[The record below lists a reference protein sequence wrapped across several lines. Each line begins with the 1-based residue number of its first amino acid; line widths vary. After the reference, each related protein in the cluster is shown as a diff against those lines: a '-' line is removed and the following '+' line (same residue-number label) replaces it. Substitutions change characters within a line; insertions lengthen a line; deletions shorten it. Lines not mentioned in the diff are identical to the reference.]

1 MARDLVVFRVSFFFL
16 AFSLVAAVPNA
27 AFAPPSMRTVSPPL
41 DNGHNVR
48 VATVPSRKVA
58 NSPAADDADFPSLND
73 FTTPSRRPSFSSLAQ
88 FQESR
93 RSTPAI
99 PPGLES
105 EVASRRGTP
114 TIPPGFSKPPT
125 ALPDLDGIGSRP
137 SSRASLRRA
146 ASGHIVPAIPLRPG
160 TPGATT
166 TPSRAASRAA
176 SPSKKDDDDVVAETP
191 TKKSK
196 STASRLLDQDKPAA
210 KDEAEQKRPSLESKE
225 NEKSS
230 TKSGSTKVSR
240 SVADVVKSK
249 KEDKQSVIDTTEQ
262 QAPIAAPTK
271 SKKGKSVEEKAPVT
285 TPISQ
290 PSKDPVVDLK
300 EDVKPTSN
308 IPAKTDGK
316 LDASKRK
323 HPGKLD
329 IAAAVEKQAQN
340 ASSNAASTMTPAD
353 VGTPIKQLRN
363 ASQPPSVPSLPAS
376 PSASVP
382 SPAFKT
388 APRTLRVV
396 QTSTPKT
403 EVQPVMPAVST
414 PPVTAAS
421 KLPSRKPSV
430 ASMNLPGTP
439 SSEHVS
445 MSDNMS
451 MTSTSQSRANSPPP
465 PGVSRVGSA
474 PIREKTKSQ
483 QKKDRQERAKA
494 KEEEDKAKL
503 LKGGNTIA
511 EEPAQEAIVSR
522 KKKEKKEKTPK
533 PIKPKEVI
541 QKSEP
546 VTTDTTPTVSRPVSP
561 KPQEKEAPVQI
572 EAPIPAP
579 VRTPSMPLQSP
590 HEPSP
595 PPTPTLS
602 PAQIVAE
609 LRAAKPEIQKALD
622 SLFRTSSAA
631 SLKSGQ
637 NIIPK
642 DLSNP
647 ASWKSD
653 FNIKLTKDEVDAL
666 LKHSVPAIQYG
677 GEEGRIW
684 DRGMVTPSGA
694 HLRALNQE
702 LERRFLDLEGALQS
716 MPEELRWRP
725 TKPQNDTR
733 FPSFDLEALKRDFE
747 NVGARGVSVMEA
759 MVQDGS
765 SMKKGAFLVDEASR
779 YINEFVMPPATPPP
793 SVGGGS
799 NSGRQQQQASS
810 GAQQVPAMQT
820 EVLPAHSV
828 EAAERQLQEAKKA
841 SEEKEGNLKKAMRRN
856 KKALGLGN

>member
-1 MARDLVVFRVSFFFL
+1 M
-16 AFSLVAAVPNA
+16 
-27 AFAPPSMRTVSPPL
+27 
-41 DNGHNVR
+41 
-48 VATVPSRKVA
+48 
-58 NSPAADDADFPSLND
+58 
-73 FTTPSRRPSFSSLAQ
+73 
-88 FQESR
+88 
-93 RSTPAI
+93 
-99 PPGLES
+99 
-105 EVASRRGTP
+105 
-114 TIPPGFSKPPT
+114 
-125 ALPDLDGIGSRP
+125 PDLDGHGSRP

-160 TPGATT
+160 TPGAIG
-166 TPSRAASRAA
+166 TPSRTVSRAA

-196 STASRLLDQDKPAA
+196 GAASKLLDQDKPAA
-210 KDEAEQKRPSLESKE
+210 KDEVELKHETLESKE
-225 NEKSS
+225 NAKPAA
-230 TKSGSTKVSR
+230 KSGSIKALR

-249 KEDKQSVIDTTEQ
+249 KEDKPAVVDPKSTIIDATEQ
-262 QAPIAAPTK
+262 QIPTK
-271 SKKGKSVEEKAPVT
+271 SKKGKAVEEKAPAT
-285 TPISQ
+285 APIAQ
-290 PSKDPVVDLK
+290 AAKDPVVGQK
-300 EDVKPTSN
+300 EDAKPAPAT
-308 IPAKTDGK
+308 PAKADGK
-316 LDASKRK
+316 LDTSKRK

-329 IAAAVEKQAQN
+329 IAAAVEKQAP
-340 ASSNAASTMTPAD
+340 ATASNAASTVTPAD

-363 ASQPPSVPSLPAS
+363 VSQPLSAPSVPAS
-376 PSASVP
+376 PSASIP

-396 QTSTPKT
+396 QTATPKT
-403 EVQPVMPAVST
+403 ESPPPVQPVST
-414 PPVTAAS
+414 PAIG

-445 MSDNMS
+445 MSDNIS

-503 LKGGNTIA
+503 LKGGNVIA
-511 EEPAQEAIVSR
+511 EEPAQEAIISR
-522 KKKEKKEKTPK
+522 KKKEKKEKAPK
-533 PIKPKEVI
+533 PVKPKEVTP
-541 QKSEP
+541 KAEP
-546 VTTDTTPTVSRPVSP
+546 TTTDTTPTVSRPVSP
-561 KPQEKEAPVQI
+561 GPQEREAPVQV
-572 EAPIPAP
+572 ETPIPAP

-622 SLFRTSSAA
+622 SLFRTSGAA

-647 ASWKSD
+647 ASWKTD

-725 TKPQNDTR
+725 TKPQNEIR

-799 NSGRQQQQASS
+799 NSGRSQQQQA
-810 GAQQVPAMQT
+810 GAQQQQQQVPAMQT
-820 EVLPAHSV
+820 EILPAHSV
-828 EAAERQLQEAKKA
+828 EAAERQLQEARKA
-841 SEEKEGNLKKAMRRN
+841 SEEKESNLKKAMKRN
-856 KKALGLGN
+856 KKALGLAS

>member
-1 MARDLVVFRVSFFFL
+1 MLPSANGTHFVVQ
-16 AFSLVAAVPNA
+16 AGAAV
-27 AFAPPSMRTVSPPL
+27 SVTMRARISYFRPCLSSWSHHSDDSDFPPL
-41 DNGHNVR
+41 NE
-48 VATVPSRKVA
+48 
-58 NSPAADDADFPSLND
+58 
-73 FTTPSRRPSFSSLAQ
+73 FTTPSRRPSLSSLPQ

-114 TIPPGFSKPPT
+114 TIPPGFSKIPT

-146 ASGHIVPAIPLRPG
+146 ASGHVMPAIPLRPG

-166 TPSRAASRAA
+166 TPSRTASRAA
-176 SPSKKDDDDVVAETP
+176 SPSKRDDDNVVAETP

-196 STASRLLDQDKPAA
+196 GVASKLLDQEKPTS
-210 KDEAEQKRPSLESKE
+210 KDEAESKSKE
-225 NEKSS
+225 NEKPVA
-230 TKSGSTKVSR
+230 KSAKATR

-249 KEDKQSVIDTTEQ
+249 REDKQSVADIEPDTTEQ
-262 QAPIAAPTK
+262 QLPTK
-271 SKKGKSVEEKAPVT
+271 TKKGKAVEEKAPAVA
-285 TPISQ
+285 PVGQPAKEPAISQ
-290 PSKDPVVDLK
+290 KEESKPASA
-300 EDVKPTSN
+300 T
-308 IPAKTDGK
+308 PAKVDGK
-316 LDASKRK
+316 LDSTKRK

-329 IAAAVEKQAQN
+329 IAAAVEKQAQTTN
-340 ASSNAASTMTPAD
+340 SNAASTMTPAD
-353 VGTPIKQLRN
+353 IGTPIKQLRN
-363 ASQPPSVPSLPAS
+363 VSQPPSAPSVPAS
-376 PSASVP
+376 PSASIP

-396 QTSTPKT
+396 QTATPKA
-403 EVQPVMPAVST
+403 EAPPAVLSMST
-414 PPVTAAS
+414 PPATAFS

-445 MSDNMS
+445 MSDNVS

-465 PGVSRVGSA
+465 IGGSRVGSA

-494 KEEEDKAKL
+494 KEEEEKAKL
-503 LKGGNTIA
+503 LREGNAIA

-522 KKKEKKEKTPK
+522 KKKEKKEKAPK
-533 PIKPKEVI
+533 PVKVKEVP
-541 QKSEP
+541 QKAEP
-546 VTTDTTPTVSRPVSP
+546 TTTDTTPTVSRAVSP
-561 KPQEKEAPVQI
+561 GPQEKEAPVQV
-572 EAPIPAP
+572 ETPMPAP

-622 SLFRTSSAA
+622 SLFRTSGAA

-642 DLSNP
+642 DLANP
-647 ASWKSD
+647 ASWKTD

-666 LKHSVPAIQYG
+666 LKHAVPAIQYG

-725 TKPQNDTR
+725 TKPQNETR

-799 NSGRQQQQASS
+799 NSGRQQQQQA
-810 GAQQVPAMQT
+810 GAQQQQQQVPTMQT
-820 EVLPAHSV
+820 EILPAHSV
-828 EAAERQLQEAKKA
+828 EAAERQLQEARKA
-841 SEEKEGNLKKAMRRN
+841 SDEREANLKKTMKKN
-856 KKALGLGN
+856 KKALGL

>member
-1 MARDLVVFRVSFFFL
+1 M
-16 AFSLVAAVPNA
+16 
-27 AFAPPSMRTVSPPL
+27 
-41 DNGHNVR
+41 
-48 VATVPSRKVA
+48 
-58 NSPAADDADFPSLND
+58 
-73 FTTPSRRPSFSSLAQ
+73 
-88 FQESR
+88 
-93 RSTPAI
+93 
-99 PPGLES
+99 
-105 EVASRRGTP
+105 
-114 TIPPGFSKPPT
+114 
-125 ALPDLDGIGSRP
+125 
-137 SSRASLRRA
+137 
-146 ASGHIVPAIPLRPG
+146 PAIPLRPG
-160 TPGATT
+160 TPGATG
-166 TPSRAASRAA
+166 TPSRTASRAA
-176 SPSKKDDDDVVAETP
+176 SPSKRDDDNVIAETP

-196 STASRLLDQDKPAA
+196 GVASKVLDQEKPAT
-210 KDEAEQKRPSLESKE
+210 KDEAESNNKSSESKE
-225 NEKSS
+225 NEKPAA
-230 TKSGSTKVSR
+230 KSGSNKTTR

-249 KEDKQSVIDTTEQ
+249 KEDKQSVADIKPDTTEQ
-262 QAPIAAPTK
+262 PLSTK
-271 SKKGKSVEEKAPVT
+271 AKKGKAAEEKVPAVG
-285 TPISQ
+285 PIGQSAKESATSQ
-290 PSKDPVVDLK
+290 K
-300 EDVKPTSN
+300 EDSKPVSAT
-308 IPAKTDGK
+308 PAKADGK
-316 LDASKRK
+316 LDSTKRK

-329 IAAAVEKQAQN
+329 IAAAVEKQAQTT
-340 ASSNAASTMTPAD
+340 SSNAASTMTPAD
-353 VGTPIKQLRN
+353 IGTPIKQLRN
-363 ASQPPSVPSLPAS
+363 VSQPPSVPSVPAS
-376 PSASVP
+376 PNASIP

-396 QTSTPKT
+396 QTATPKA
-403 EVQPVMPAVST
+403 EAPPAVQSMST
-414 PPVTAAS
+414 PPAAAFS

-445 MSDNMS
+445 MSDNVS

-465 PGVSRVGSA
+465 VGGSRVGSA

-494 KEEEDKAKL
+494 KEEEERAKL
-503 LKGGNTIA
+503 LREGNAIA

-522 KKKEKKEKTPK
+522 KKKEKKEKAPK
-533 PIKPKEVI
+533 PVKVKEVP
-541 QKSEP
+541 QKAEP
-546 VTTDTTPTVSRPVSP
+546 TTTDTTPTVSRAVSP
-561 KPQEKEAPVQI
+561 GPQEKEAPVQV
-572 EAPIPAP
+572 ETPMPAP

-642 DLSNP
+642 DLANP
-647 ASWKSD
+647 ASWKTD

-793 SVGGGS
+793 SVSGGS
-799 NSGRQQQQASS
+799 NSGRQQQQQA
-810 GAQQVPAMQT
+810 GAQQQQQQVPAMQT
-820 EVLPAHSV
+820 EILPAHSV
-828 EAAERQLQEAKKA
+828 EAAEKQLQEARKA
-841 SEEKEGNLKKAMRRN
+841 SDEREANLKKAMKKN
-856 KKALGLGN
+856 KKALGL

>member
-1 MARDLVVFRVSFFFL
+1 MFRFVSILDGL
-16 AFSLVAAVPNA
+16 ANI
-27 AFAPPSMRTVSPPL
+27 
-41 DNGHNVR
+41 GI
-48 VATVPSRKVA
+48 
-58 NSPAADDADFPSLND
+58 ADDTDFPSLNEL
-73 FTTPSRRPSFSSLAQ
+73 TTPSRRPSLSSLPQ

-125 ALPDLDGIGSRP
+125 ALPDLDGTGSRP

-146 ASGHIVPAIPLRPG
+146 ASGIAVPALPIG
-160 TPGATT
+160 SAT
-166 TPSRAASRAA
+166 ASRAA
-176 SPSKKDDDDVVAETP
+176 SPSKKDDDDIAQETP
-191 TKKSK
+191 TKKPRSAASK
-196 STASRLLDQDKPAA
+196 VLGETKSAGKDDADAASQLK
-210 KDEAEQKRPSLESKE
+210 ESKE
-225 NEKSS
+225 
-230 TKSGSTKVSR
+230 SGKAAAKPGPVKAPR

-249 KEDKQSVIDTTEQ
+249 KEDKEPATDVKAT
-262 QAPIAAPTK
+262 AAGAADVQVPAKT
-271 SKKGKSVEEKAPVT
+271 KKGKAVAEEKKPSITSTSPPSTEPAPA
-285 TPISQ
+285 SQ
-290 PSKDPVVDLK
+290 K
-300 EDVKPTSN
+300 EDVKAAPVT
-308 IPAKTDGK
+308 PAKTDNK
-316 LDASKRK
+316 ADASKRK

-329 IAAAVEKQAQN
+329 IAAAVEKQGQATT
-340 ASSNAASTMTPAD
+340 ASVVAAAASAD
-353 VGTPIKQLRN
+353 VGTPNKQQRN
-363 ASQPPSVPSLPAS
+363 VSQPPSAPSMPAS
-376 PSASVP
+376 PSASVS
-382 SPAFKT
+382 SPAFKA
-388 APRTLRVV
+388 APRTLRVI
-396 QTSTPKT
+396 QTPTPKA
-403 EVQPVMPAVST
+403 EVPPPAAAPAVPT
-414 PPVTAAS
+414 PPVAAA

-445 MSDNMS
+445 MSDNIS

-465 PGVSRVGSA
+465 AASRVGSA

-483 QKKDRQERAKA
+483 QKKDRQAFAKA
-494 KEEEDKAKL
+494 KEEEEKARL
-503 LKGGNTIA
+503 LKSGEAIA

-522 KKKEKKEKTPK
+522 KKKEKKEKAPK
-533 PIKPKEVI
+533 PVKAKEAPAPKI
-541 QKSEP
+541 EP
-546 VTTDTTPTVSRPVSP
+546 TTTDTTPTVSRPVSP
-561 KPQEKEAPVQI
+561 GPQEKEVPF
-572 EAPIPAP
+572 EPETPAP
-579 VRTPSMPLQSP
+579 PPINTNPPPPMPMQSP

-622 SLFRTSSAA
+622 SLFRTSGAA
-631 SLKSGQ
+631 SLKSSQ
-637 NIIPK
+637 PITQK

-653 FNIKLTKDEVDAL
+653 FNIKLTKDEVEAL

-677 GEEGRIW
+677 GEEGRVW
-684 DRGMVTPSGA
+684 DRGMITPSGA

-702 LERRFLDLEGALQS
+702 LERRFLDLEGALMS
-716 MPEELRWRP
+716 MPEELKWRP

-793 SVGGGS
+793 S
-799 NSGRQQQQASS
+799 NSGRGGGGNGQQVQQQQQQ
-810 GAQQVPAMQT
+810 QQVPAMQT
-820 EVLPAHSV
+820 EVLPAPSV
-828 EAAERQLQEAKKA
+828 EVAERQLQEGKRV
-841 SEEKEGNLKKAMRRN
+841 SEEREGGLKKAMRRN

>member
-1 MARDLVVFRVSFFFL
+1 M
-16 AFSLVAAVPNA
+16 
-27 AFAPPSMRTVSPPL
+27 
-41 DNGHNVR
+41 
-48 VATVPSRKVA
+48 
-58 NSPAADDADFPSLND
+58 
-73 FTTPSRRPSFSSLAQ
+73 
-88 FQESR
+88 
-93 RSTPAI
+93 
-99 PPGLES
+99 
-105 EVASRRGTP
+105 
-114 TIPPGFSKPPT
+114 
-125 ALPDLDGIGSRP
+125 
-137 SSRASLRRA
+137 
-146 ASGHIVPAIPLRPG
+146 PAIPLRPG
-160 TPGATT
+160 TPGAAT
-166 TPSRAASRAA
+166 TPSRTASRAA
-176 SPSKKDDDDVVAETP
+176 SPSKRDDDHVIAETP

-196 STASRLLDQDKPAA
+196 GAASKLLDQDKPAS
-210 KDEAEQKRPSLESKE
+210 KDEAESRHKLPELKE
-225 NEKSS
+225 NEKPVA
-230 TKSGSTKVSR
+230 KSGSTKAAR

-249 KEDKQSVIDTTEQ
+249 KDDKQSVADIKPSTTDTTEQ
-262 QAPIAAPTK
+262 QLSTK
-271 SKKGKSVEEKAPVT
+271 SKKGKAAEEKAPAVAPT
-285 TPISQ
+285 GQSAKEPAISQ
-290 PSKDPVVDLK
+290 KEESKPVSA
-300 EDVKPTSN
+300 T
-308 IPAKTDGK
+308 PAKADGK
-316 LDASKRK
+316 LDSTKRK

-329 IAAAVEKQAQN
+329 IAAAVEKQAQTT
-340 ASSNAASTMTPAD
+340 SSNAASTMTPAD

-363 ASQPPSVPSLPAS
+363 VSQPPSAPSVPAS
-376 PSASVP
+376 PNASIP

-396 QTSTPKT
+396 QTATPKA
-403 EVQPVMPAVST
+403 EAPPAVQSISAL
-414 PPVTAAS
+414 PAAAFS

-445 MSDNMS
+445 MSDNVS

-465 PGVSRVGSA
+465 IGGSRVGSA

-494 KEEEDKAKL
+494 KEEEEKAKL
-503 LKGGNTIA
+503 LREGNAIA
-511 EEPAQEAIVSR
+511 EEPAQEAIISR
-522 KKKEKKEKTPK
+522 KKKEKKEKAPKPLKVKEVTPK
-533 PIKPKEVI
+533 A
-541 QKSEP
+541 EP
-546 VTTDTTPTVSRPVSP
+546 TTTDTTPTVSRAVSP
-561 KPQEKEAPVQI
+561 GPQEKEAPVQV
-572 EAPIPAP
+572 ETPMPAP

-622 SLFRTSSAA
+622 SLFRTSGAA

-642 DLSNP
+642 DLANP
-647 ASWKSD
+647 ASWKTD

-725 TKPQNDTR
+725 TKPQNETR

-799 NSGRQQQQASS
+799 NSGRQQQQQA
-810 GAQQVPAMQT
+810 GAQQQQQQVPAMQT
-820 EVLPAHSV
+820 EILPAHSV

-841 SEEKEGNLKKAMRRN
+841 SDEREASLKKAMKKN
-856 KKALGLGN
+856 KKALGL

>member
-1 MARDLVVFRVSFFFL
+1 M
-16 AFSLVAAVPNA
+16 
-27 AFAPPSMRTVSPPL
+27 
-41 DNGHNVR
+41 
-48 VATVPSRKVA
+48 
-58 NSPAADDADFPSLND
+58 
-73 FTTPSRRPSFSSLAQ
+73 
-88 FQESR
+88 
-93 RSTPAI
+93 
-99 PPGLES
+99 
-105 EVASRRGTP
+105 
-114 TIPPGFSKPPT
+114 
-125 ALPDLDGIGSRP
+125 
-137 SSRASLRRA
+137 
-146 ASGHIVPAIPLRPG
+146 PAIPLRPG
-160 TPGATT
+160 TPGATV
-166 TPSRAASRAA
+166 TPSRTASRAA
-176 SPSKKDDDDVVAETP
+176 SPSKRDDDNVIAETP

-196 STASRLLDQDKPAA
+196 GAASKVLDQEKPAT
-210 KDEAEQKRPSLESKE
+210 KDEAESNNKSSESKE
-225 NEKSS
+225 NEKPAA
-230 TKSGSTKVSR
+230 KSGSNKTTR

-249 KEDKQSVIDTTEQ
+249 KEDKQSVADIKPYTTEQ
-262 QAPIAAPTK
+262 PLSTK
-271 SKKGKSVEEKAPVT
+271 AKKGKAAEEKVPAVAPIGQSDKEPAT
-285 TPISQ
+285 SQ
-290 PSKDPVVDLK
+290 K
-300 EDVKPTSN
+300 EDSKPVCAT
-308 IPAKTDGK
+308 PAKADGK
-316 LDASKRK
+316 LDSIKRK

-329 IAAAVEKQAQN
+329 IAAAVEKQAQTT
-340 ASSNAASTMTPAD
+340 SSNAVSTMTPAEI
-353 VGTPIKQLRN
+353 GTPIKQLRN
-363 ASQPPSVPSLPAS
+363 VSQPPSVPSVPAS
-376 PSASVP
+376 PNASIP

-396 QTSTPKT
+396 QTATPKA
-403 EVQPVMPAVST
+403 EAPPAVQSTST
-414 PPVTAAS
+414 PPAAAFS

-445 MSDNMS
+445 MSDNVS

-465 PGVSRVGSA
+465 VGGSRVGSA

-494 KEEEDKAKL
+494 KEEEERAKL
-503 LKGGNTIA
+503 LREGNAIA

-522 KKKEKKEKTPK
+522 KKKEKKEKAPK
-533 PIKPKEVI
+533 PVKVKEVP
-541 QKSEP
+541 QKAEP
-546 VTTDTTPTVSRPVSP
+546 TTTDTTPTVSRAVSP
-561 KPQEKEAPVQI
+561 GPQEKEAPVQV
-572 EAPIPAP
+572 ETPMPAP

-637 NIIPK
+637 NITPK
-642 DLSNP
+642 DLANP
-647 ASWKSD
+647 ASWKTD

-733 FPSFDLEALKRDFE
+733 FPSLDLEALKRDFE

-793 SVGGGS
+793 SVSGGS
-799 NSGRQQQQASS
+799 NSGRQQQQQA
-810 GAQQVPAMQT
+810 GAQQQQQQVPAMQT
-820 EVLPAHSV
+820 EILPAHSV
-828 EAAERQLQEAKKA
+828 EAAEKQLQEARKA
-841 SEEKEGNLKKAMRRN
+841 SDEREANLKKAMKKN
-856 KKALGLGN
+856 KKALGL

>member
-1 MARDLVVFRVSFFFL
+1 M
-16 AFSLVAAVPNA
+16 
-27 AFAPPSMRTVSPPL
+27 
-41 DNGHNVR
+41 
-48 VATVPSRKVA
+48 
-58 NSPAADDADFPSLND
+58 
-73 FTTPSRRPSFSSLAQ
+73 
-88 FQESR
+88 
-93 RSTPAI
+93 
-99 PPGLES
+99 
-105 EVASRRGTP
+105 
-114 TIPPGFSKPPT
+114 
-125 ALPDLDGIGSRP
+125 
-137 SSRASLRRA
+137 
-146 ASGHIVPAIPLRPG
+146 PAIPLRPG
-160 TPGATT
+160 TPGGTV

-176 SPSKKDDDDVVAETP
+176 SPSKKDDDDIVHETP

-196 STASRLLDQDKPAA
+196 VAASKVLDQAKVTTDAGVDAQASKSIAKENEKPAA
-210 KDEAEQKRPSLESKE
+210 KLGPIKAP
-225 NEKSS
+225 
-230 TKSGSTKVSR
+230 R

-249 KEDKQSVIDTTEQ
+249 KDDNEVSGDSK
-262 QAPIAAPTK
+262 AAPVDVVEQVPSK
-271 SKKGKSVEEKAPVT
+271 SKKGKSNEEKKSSLPSN
-285 TPISQ
+285 SQ
-290 PSKDPVVDLK
+290 PSKEPLQAQK
-300 EDVKPTSN
+300 EELKPTPAT
-308 IPAKTDGK
+308 PAKTDSRV
-316 LDASKRK
+316 DASKRK

-329 IAAAVEKQAQN
+329 IAAAVEKQIQTT
-340 ASSNAASTMTPAD
+340 SAAPAD
-353 VGTPIKQLRN
+353 TGTPDKQQRTV
-363 ASQPPSVPSLPAS
+363 SQPPSAPSIPAS
-376 PSASVP
+376 PSVSVS
-382 SPAFKT
+382 SPAVKT
-388 APRTLRVV
+388 LPRTLRVV

-403 EVQPVMPAVST
+403 ETSPAAPSVPT
-414 PPVTAAS
+414 PSAAAAG

-451 MTSTSQSRANSPPP
+451 MTSASQSRANSPPL

-494 KEEEDKAKL
+494 KEEEEKARL
-503 LKGGNTIA
+503 LRGDAIA

-522 KKKEKKEKTPK
+522 KKKEKKEKAPK
-533 PIKPKEVI
+533 PAKAPKEVVE
-541 QKSEP
+541 KSEP
-546 VTTDTTPTVSRPVSP
+546 VTTDTTPTVSRPASP
-561 KPQEKEAPVQI
+561 RPQEKEVPAKVETPTP
-572 EAPIPAP
+572 API
-579 VRTPSMPLQSP
+579 RTPSMPLQSP

-622 SLFRTSSAA
+622 SLFRTSGAA

-647 ASWKSD
+647 ASWKTD

-666 LKHSVPAIQYG
+666 LKHAVPAIQYG

-684 DRGMVTPSGA
+684 DRGMVTSSGA
-694 HLRALNQE
+694 HIRALNQE

-716 MPEELRWRP
+716 MPEELKWRP
-725 TKPQNDTR
+725 TKPQNETR
-733 FPSFDLEALKRDFE
+733 FPSFDLEALKRDYE
-747 NVGARGVSVMEA
+747 NANARGVSVMEA

-799 NSGRQQQQASS
+799 TSGRQQQAGSQQQQ
-810 GAQQVPAMQT
+810 QQVPAMQT
-820 EVLPAHSV
+820 EIVPPPTV
-828 EAAERQLQEAKKA
+828 EQAERQLQEARKA
-841 SEEKEGNLKKAMRRN
+841 SDEKETNLKKAMRRN

>member
-1 MARDLVVFRVSFFFL
+1 M
-16 AFSLVAAVPNA
+16 
-27 AFAPPSMRTVSPPL
+27 
-41 DNGHNVR
+41 
-48 VATVPSRKVA
+48 
-58 NSPAADDADFPSLND
+58 
-73 FTTPSRRPSFSSLAQ
+73 
-88 FQESR
+88 
-93 RSTPAI
+93 
-99 PPGLES
+99 
-105 EVASRRGTP
+105 
-114 TIPPGFSKPPT
+114 
-125 ALPDLDGIGSRP
+125 
-137 SSRASLRRA
+137 
-146 ASGHIVPAIPLRPG
+146 PAIPLRPG
-160 TPGATT
+160 TPGGTA

-176 SPSKKDDDDVVAETP
+176 SPSKRDDEEIVHETP

-196 STASRLLDQDKPAA
+196 VAASKVLDQAKAVIDTEVIAPISKPAI
-210 KDEAEQKRPSLESKE
+210 KE
-225 NEKSS
+225 NEKPS
-230 TKSGSTKVSR
+230 TKPGPIKPPR

-249 KEDKQSVIDTTEQ
+249 KDDNEASEDLKATAADSVEQ
-262 QAPIAAPTK
+262 QVVPSK
-271 SKKGKSVEEKAPVT
+271 SKKGKASEEKKSVPPST
-285 TPISQ
+285 SQ
-290 PSKDPVVDLK
+290 PSKEPLQTQK
-300 EDVKPTSN
+300 EESKATPAT
-308 IPAKTDGK
+308 PAKTDSK
-316 LDASKRK
+316 ADVTKRK

-329 IAAAVEKQAQN
+329 IAAAVDKQNQTT
-340 ASSNAASTMTPAD
+340 STAPAD
-353 VGTPIKQLRN
+353 IGTPNKQQRTT
-363 ASQPPSVPSLPAS
+363 SQPPSAPSIPAS
-376 PSASVP
+376 PSVSVS
-382 SPAFKT
+382 SPAVKT
-388 APRTLRVV
+388 LPRTLRVV

-403 EVQPVMPAVST
+403 EAPPAAPSVPT
-414 PPVTAAS
+414 PSATAAG

-430 ASMNLPGTP
+430 TSMNLPGTP

-451 MTSTSQSRANSPPP
+451 MTSASQSRANSPPL

-494 KEEEDKAKL
+494 KEEEEKARL
-503 LKGGNTIA
+503 LRGDAIA

-522 KKKEKKEKTPK
+522 KKKEKKEKAPK
-533 PIKPKEVI
+533 PVKPKEIVE
-541 QKSEP
+541 KSEP

-561 KPQEKEAPVQI
+561 GPQEKEVPVKV
-572 EAPIPAP
+572 ETPTPAPI
-579 VRTPSMPLQSP
+579 RTPSMPLQSP

-622 SLFRTSSAA
+622 SLFRTSGAA

-647 ASWKSD
+647 ASWKTD

-666 LKHSVPAIQYG
+666 LKHAVPAIQYG

-684 DRGMVTPSGA
+684 DRGMVTSSGA
-694 HLRALNQE
+694 HIRALNQE

-716 MPEELRWRP
+716 MPEELKWRP
-725 TKPQNDTR
+725 TKPQNETR
-733 FPSFDLEALKRDFE
+733 FPSFDLEALKRDYE
-747 NVGARGVSVMEA
+747 NANARGVSVMEA

-799 NSGRQQQQASS
+799 NSGRQQQAGSQQQ
-810 GAQQVPAMQT
+810 QQVPAMQT
-820 EVLPAHSV
+820 EIVPPPTV
-828 EAAERQLQEAKKA
+828 EQAERLLQEAKKA
-841 SEEKEGNLKKAMRRN
+841 SDEKETNLKKAMRRN

>member
-1 MARDLVVFRVSFFFL
+1 
-16 AFSLVAAVPNA
+16 
-27 AFAPPSMRTVSPPL
+27 
-41 DNGHNVR
+41 
-48 VATVPSRKVA
+48 
-58 NSPAADDADFPSLND
+58 
-73 FTTPSRRPSFSSLAQ
+73 
-88 FQESR
+88 
-93 RSTPAI
+93 
-99 PPGLES
+99 
-105 EVASRRGTP
+105 
-114 TIPPGFSKPPT
+114 
-125 ALPDLDGIGSRP
+125 
-137 SSRASLRRA
+137 LRRA

-160 TPGATT
+160 TPGASV
-166 TPSRAASRAA
+166 TPSRTASRAA

-196 STASRLLDQDKPAA
+196 GTASRLLDQHKLATE
-210 KDEAEQKRPSLESKE
+210 DEAEQKHQSLEPKE
-225 NEKSS
+225 NEKPS
-230 TKSGSTKVSR
+230 TKPGPTKTSR

-249 KEDKQSVIDTTEQ
+249 KEDKPSVIEKKSPVIDLTEQ
-262 QAPIAAPTK
+262 QAPIK
-271 SKKGKSVEEKAPVT
+271 SKKGKAVEEKTPVAA
-285 TPISQ
+285 PISQ
-290 PSKDPVVDLK
+290 PPNDPVVAPKEDLK
-300 EDVKPTSN
+300 PTTAA
-308 IPAKTDGK
+308 PAKIDGK
-316 LDASKRK
+316 SDASKRK

-329 IAAAVEKQAQN
+329 IAAAVEKQAQTI
-340 ASSNAASTMTPAD
+340 SSNAATTTTPAD

-363 ASQPPSVPSLPAS
+363 LSQPPSSLPAS
-376 PSASVP
+376 PNVSVP

-396 QTSTPKT
+396 QTPKA
-403 EVQPVMPAVST
+403 EVQPVVQSVST
-414 PPVTAAS
+414 PPVAANS
-421 KLPSRKPSV
+421 KMPSRKPSV

-451 MTSTSQSRANSPPP
+451 MTSASVSRANSPPP

-503 LKGGNTIA
+503 LMGGNVIA

-522 KKKEKKEKTPK
+522 KKKEKKEKAPK
-533 PIKPKEVI
+533 SVKPKEVA
-541 QKSEP
+541 QKAEP

-561 KPQEKEAPVQI
+561 GPQERE
-572 EAPIPAP
+572 EPIQVEIPFPAP

-622 SLFRTSSAA
+622 SLFRTSGAA

-647 ASWKSD
+647 ASWKTD

-725 TKPQNDTR
+725 TKPQNETR

-799 NSGRQQQQASS
+799 NSGRQQQASS
-810 GAQQVPAMQT
+810 GAQQQQQVPAMQT
-820 EVLPAHSV
+820 EILPAHSV
-828 EAAERQLQEAKKA
+828 EAAERQLHDAKKA
-841 SEEKEGNLKKAMRRN
+841 SEEKELNLKKAMRRN
-856 KKALGLGN
+856 KKALGMGS

>member
-1 MARDLVVFRVSFFFL
+1 M
-16 AFSLVAAVPNA
+16 
-27 AFAPPSMRTVSPPL
+27 
-41 DNGHNVR
+41 
-48 VATVPSRKVA
+48 
-58 NSPAADDADFPSLND
+58 
-73 FTTPSRRPSFSSLAQ
+73 SSN
-88 FQESR
+88 
-93 RSTPAI
+93 
-99 PPGLES
+99 
-105 EVASRRGTP
+105 
-114 TIPPGFSKPPT
+114 
-125 ALPDLDGIGSRP
+125 
-137 SSRASLRRA
+137 
-146 ASGHIVPAIPLRPG
+146 IVPAIPLRPG
-160 TPGATT
+160 TPGASA
-166 TPSRAASRAA
+166 TPSRTGSRAA
-176 SPSKKDDDDVVAETP
+176 SPHKRDDDDLVAETP

-196 STASRLLDQDKPAA
+196 GVASRLLDQEKPAT
-210 KDEAEQKRPSLESKE
+210 KDEAQSTPHASEHKE
-225 NEKSS
+225 NEKPSA
-230 TKSGSTKVSR
+230 KPGPIRAPR

-249 KEDKQSVIDTTEQ
+249 KDEKASFIDTKSTAVESAEQ
-262 QAPIAAPTK
+262 QVLTK
-271 SKKGKSVEEKAPVT
+271 SKKGKAADEKTSA
-285 TPISQ
+285 IASASQ
-290 PSKDPVVDLK
+290 PSKDPVVGQK
-300 EDVKPTSN
+300 EDPKSTYATPT
-308 IPAKTDGK
+308 KTDSK
-316 LDASKRK
+316 TDSSKRK

-329 IAAAVEKQAQN
+329 IAAAVEKPVR
-340 ASSNAASTMTPAD
+340 AASTNVASTATPVD

-363 ASQPPSVPSLPAS
+363 VSQPPSVPSLPAS
-376 PSASVP
+376 PSTSVP

-396 QTSTPKT
+396 QSATPKA
-403 EVQPVMPAVST
+403 EVPPAVQTVPT
-414 PPVTAAS
+414 PPITAAHR
-421 KLPSRKPSV
+421 LPSRQPSV
-430 ASMNLPGTP
+430 GSMNLPGTP
-439 SSEHVS
+439 SSEHI
-445 MSDNMS
+445 SDNVS

-494 KEEEDKAKL
+494 KEEEDKARL
-503 LKGGNTIA
+503 LKEGKSIA

-522 KKKEKKEKTPK
+522 KKKEKKEKAPK
-533 PIKPKEVI
+533 PVKPKEVA
-541 QKSEP
+541 QKVEP
-546 VTTDTTPTVSRPVSP
+546 PTTDTTPTVSRPVSP
-561 KPQEKEAPVQI
+561 GPQVKEVPAPV
-572 EAPIPAP
+572 EAPIPAL

-622 SLFRTSSAA
+622 SLFRTSGAA

-647 ASWKSD
+647 ASWKTD

-702 LERRFLDLEGALQS
+702 LERRFLDLEGALQN

-799 NSGRQQQQASS
+799 NSGRQQQQATS
-810 GAQQVPAMQT
+810 GAQQQQQQQVPAMQT
-820 EVLPAHSV
+820 EILPAPSV
-828 EAAERQLQEAKKA
+828 EIAEKQLQEARKA
-841 SEEKEGNLKKAMRRN
+841 SEERELSLKKTMRRN
-856 KKALGLGN
+856 KKALGL

>member
-1 MARDLVVFRVSFFFL
+1 MPPVLPSLDL
-16 AFSLVAAVPNA
+16 
-27 AFAPPSMRTVSPPL
+27 
-41 DNGHNVR
+41 
-48 VATVPSRKVA
+48 
-58 NSPAADDADFPSLND
+58 AADDSDFPPLNE
-73 FTTPSRRPSFSSLAQ
+73 FITPSRRPSLSSLPQ

-114 TIPPGFSKPPT
+114 TIPPGFSKIPT

-146 ASGHIVPAIPLRPG
+146 ASGHVMPAIPLRPG
-160 TPGATT
+160 TPGAT
-166 TPSRAASRAA
+166 PSRTASRAA
-176 SPSKKDDDDVVAETP
+176 SPSKRDDDHVIAETP

-196 STASRLLDQDKPAA
+196 GAASKLLDQDKSAG
-210 KDEAEQKRPSLESKE
+210 KDETESKLKMSESKE
-225 NEKSS
+225 NEKPV
-230 TKSGSTKVSR
+230 TKSGSTKATR
-240 SVADVVKSK
+240 SAADVVKSK
-249 KEDKQSVIDTTEQ
+249 KEDKQSVADIKPDTTEQ
-262 QAPIAAPTK
+262 PLSTKVKNGKAA
-271 SKKGKSVEEKAPVT
+271 EDKAPADA
-285 TPISQ
+285 
-290 PSKDPVVDLK
+290 PSTKESATGQK
-300 EDVKPTSN
+300 EDSKPVSAT
-308 IPAKTDGK
+308 PAKADGK
-316 LDASKRK
+316 LDSTKRK

-329 IAAAVEKQAQN
+329 IAAAVDKQAQTT
-340 ASSNAASTMTPAD
+340 SSNAASTMTPAD

-363 ASQPPSVPSLPAS
+363 VSQPPSAPSVPAS
-376 PSASVP
+376 PNTSIP

-396 QTSTPKT
+396 QTATPKA
-403 EVQPVMPAVST
+403 EAPPAVQSIST
-414 PPVTAAS
+414 PPAPAFG

-445 MSDNMS
+445 MSDNVS

-465 PGVSRVGSA
+465 IGGSRVGSA

-494 KEEEDKAKL
+494 KEEEERAKL
-503 LKGGNTIA
+503 LREGNAIA

-522 KKKEKKEKTPK
+522 KKKEKKEKAPK
-533 PIKPKEVI
+533 PVKVKEVP
-541 QKSEP
+541 QKAEP
-546 VTTDTTPTVSRPVSP
+546 TTTDTTPTVSRAVSP
-561 KPQEKEAPVQI
+561 GPQEKEAPVQV
-572 EAPIPAP
+572 ETPMPAP

-622 SLFRTSSAA
+622 SLFRTSGAA

-642 DLSNP
+642 DLANP
-647 ASWKSD
+647 ASWKTD

-799 NSGRQQQQASS
+799 NSGRQQQQQA
-810 GAQQVPAMQT
+810 GAQQQQQQVPAMQT
-820 EVLPAHSV
+820 EILPAHSV
-828 EAAERQLQEAKKA
+828 EAAEKQLQEARKA
-841 SEEKEGNLKKAMRRN
+841 SDEREANLKKAMKKN
-856 KKALGLGN
+856 KKALGL

>member
-1 MARDLVVFRVSFFFL
+1 MYLELSFLFGLFL
-16 AFSLVAAVPNA
+16 LLLLLLLSLSLSCPKPLIALY
-27 AFAPPSMRTVSPPL
+27 SPPPPPPVCRSPNFL
-41 DNGHNVR
+41 DGKYYTSVEHKL
-48 VATVPSRKVA
+48 TLILE
-58 NSPAADDADFPSLND
+58 DDADFPPLAEFS
-73 FTTPSRRPSFSSLAQ
+73 TPSRRPSFSSLPQ

-125 ALPDLDGIGSRP
+125 ALPDLEGTGSRP
-137 SSRASLRRA
+137 SSRASMRRA

-160 TPGATT
+160 TPGATATAT
-166 TPSRAASRAA
+166 TSRAA
-176 SPSKKDDDDVVAETP
+176 SPSKKGDDDIVHETP
-191 TKKSK
+191 TKKSRVA
-196 STASRLLDQDKPAA
+196 ASRVLDQAKISKDAEIDAEASKPIPKENEKPAA
-210 KDEAEQKRPSLESKE
+210 KLGPIKAP
-225 NEKSS
+225 
-230 TKSGSTKVSR
+230 R

-249 KEDKQSVIDTTEQ
+249 KEDKEVIGESKAAVADAIEQ
-262 QAPIAAPTK
+262 ALPLK
-271 SKKGKSVEEKAPVT
+271 SKKGKAAEEKKSVIPSA
-285 TPISQ
+285 SQ
-290 PSKDPVVDLK
+290 PIK
-300 EDVKPTSN
+300 EPLQTQKEEPKAVPAT
-308 IPAKTDGK
+308 PAKTEIK
-316 LDASKRK
+316 ADATKRK
-323 HPGKLD
+323 NLGKLD
-329 IAAAVEKQAQN
+329 IAAAVEKQSQTT
-340 ASSNAASTMTPAD
+340 STAPAEI
-353 VGTPIKQLRN
+353 GTPNKQQRTI
-363 ASQPPSVPSLPAS
+363 SQPPSAPSIPAS
-376 PSASVP
+376 PSVGVS
-382 SPAFKT
+382 SPVIKT
-388 APRTLRVV
+388 LPRTLRVV
-396 QTSTPKT
+396 QTATPKT
-403 EVQPVMPAVST
+403 ETPPAVPSAST
-414 PPVTAAS
+414 PSAAAAG

-430 ASMNLPGTP
+430 ASMNVPGTP

-451 MTSTSQSRANSPPP
+451 MTSASQSRANSPPV

-494 KEEEDKAKL
+494 KEEEEKARL
-503 LKGGNTIA
+503 LKGDAIA

-522 KKKEKKEKTPK
+522 KKKEKKEKALK
-533 PIKPKEVI
+533 PVKAKEIVE
-541 QKSEP
+541 KSEP

-561 KPQEKEAPVQI
+561 GPQEKETPVKV
-572 EAPIPAP
+572 ETPTPAPI
-579 VRTPSMPLQSP
+579 RTPSMPLQSP

-622 SLFRTSSAA
+622 SLFRTSGAA

-647 ASWKSD
+647 ASWKTD

-666 LKHSVPAIQYG
+666 LKHAVPAIQYG

-684 DRGMVTPSGA
+684 DRGMVTSSGA
-694 HLRALNQE
+694 HIRALNQE

-716 MPEELRWRP
+716 MPEELKWRP
-725 TKPQNDTR
+725 TKPQNETR
-733 FPSFDLEALKRDFE
+733 FPSFDLEALKRDYE
-747 NVGARGVSVMEA
+747 NANARGVSVMEA

-799 NSGRQQQQASS
+799 NSGRQQQNGSQQQQ
-810 GAQQVPAMQT
+810 QQVPAMQT
-820 EVLPAHSV
+820 EIVPPPTV
-828 EAAERQLQEAKKA
+828 EQAERQLQEARKA
-841 SEEKEGNLKKAMRRN
+841 SDEKETNLKKAMRRN